1 MNIQQ
6 VMGQAMVSTVYAW
19 IRMILATS
27 DDPGK
32 ALDAFR
38 NILKKAVADHDAAKG
53 GHQDAFEEEDNSY
66 EDPES

>member
-1 MNIQQ
+1 MKVQQ
-6 VMGQAMVSTVYAW
+6 AVGQAMVSTVYAW
-19 IRMILATS
+19 IRMILASS

-38 NILKKAVADHDAAKG
+38 NILKKAVADHDADKG
-53 GHQDAFEEEDNSY
+53 GHQDAFEDEGTY